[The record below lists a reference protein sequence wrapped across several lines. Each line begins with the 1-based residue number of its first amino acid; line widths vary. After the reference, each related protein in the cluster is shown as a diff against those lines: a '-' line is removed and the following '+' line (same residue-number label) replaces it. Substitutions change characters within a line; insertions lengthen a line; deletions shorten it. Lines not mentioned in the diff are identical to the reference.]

1 MSAIVATSLR
11 KSYGEVRAVE
21 DVSLDVAEGEI
32 FGLLGPN
39 GAGKTTTVRML
50 ATLLRPDAGEVRI
63 LGLDPARDR
72 VAVRRLMGI
81 ALQETGLDDL
91 ATGRELL
98 TLHARLYGLPRARA
112 RERAQELLA
121 HFGLEE
127 AADRRVGEYSG
138 GMRRRIDLASALV
151 HSPKV
156 VFLDEPTVGLDPA
169 ARAQLWGAVR
179 RLNREEGTTILLTTH
194 YMEEAERLAG
204 RLAVIDRGRVVMEGT
219 AAQLKA
225 RVAKRVVTL
234 ALDDEEGDFPRVARA
249 LAAMPGVLRALPT
262 PEGVVVHVGEG
273 GPRAD
278 EVRAVAEKEARVVGA
293 TSNDPTLDDLFLTTG
308 RKEGSQ

>member
-1 MSAIVATSLR
+1 VPAIEAVNLR
-11 KSYGEVRAVE
+11 KSFGDVKAVE
-21 DVSLDVAEGEI
+21 DVSLRVEEGEI

-63 LGLDPARDR
+63 LGMDPQRQRAE
-72 VAVRRLMGI
+72 VRRAMGL

-98 TLHARLYGLPRARA
+98 TLHARLYGLKRDEA
-112 RERAQELLA
+112 RERAEELLR

-138 GMRRRIDLASALV
+138 GMRRKIDLASALV
-151 HSPKV
+151 HRPRV
-156 VFLDEPTVGLDPA
+156 LFLDEPTVGLDPS

-204 RLAVIDRGRVVMEGT
+204 RLAVIARGRVIMEGD
-219 AAQLKA
+219 AASLKA

-234 ALDDEEGDFPRVARA
+234 ALDAEEDDLPRIARA
-249 LAAMPGVLRALPT
+249 LAGVRGVKRALST
-262 PEGVVVHVGEG
+262 PDGVVLHLDETA
-273 GPRAD
+273 PRTEELREIA
-278 EVRAVAEKEARVVGA
+278 AKETRVLGA
-293 TSNDPTLDDLFLTTG
+293 TAAEPTLDDLFTSM
-308 RKEGSQ
+308 EGSA

>member
-1 MSAIVATSLR
+1 VTAILAKGLR
-11 KSYGEVRAVE
+11 KSFGEVRAVE
-21 DVSLDVAEGEI
+21 DVSLAVEEGEI

-50 ATLLRPDAGEVRI
+50 ATLLRPDAGEVRV
-63 LGLDPARDR
+63 LGLDATRDR
-72 VAVRRLMGI
+72 MAVRRLMGI

-98 TLHARLYGLPRARA
+98 TLHARLYGLSRGRA
-112 RERAQELLA
+112 RERADELLA
-121 HFGLEE
+121 HFDLHE

-151 HSPKV
+151 HEPRV

-169 ARAQLWGAVR
+169 ARAQLWAAVR

-204 RLAVIDRGRVVMEGT
+204 RLAVVDRGRVVMEGT

-234 ALDDEEGDFPRVARA
+234 SLDDEEGDFPRVARA
-249 LAAMPGVLRALPT
+249 LAAVPGVLRALPT

-273 GPRAD
+273 GPRLD
-278 EVRAVAEKEARVVGA
+278 EVRALAEKEARVVGA
-293 TSNDPTLDDLFLTTG
+293 ASNDPTLDDLFLTTG
-308 RKEGSQ
+308 KGGAA